1 MRLLA
6 TIILTA
12 VLFASVGPT
21 AFAQVYM
28 PPALTA
34 VTGPSCPQV
43 VGLQTAPWGYVY
55 GVCTYNGGL
64 ANVAVPA
71 GLAMRWRYFIPG
83 TPWWPFSQQVT
94 AFAYSGQTV
103 QTDWFEVYY
112 SYPLYGYTP
121 PTVPVYPPP
130 GQWPPPYT
138 PPPVTQPP
146 YTPPMPGFPAPGSPV
161 PPRTPTGVGLT
172 LGFAQGWQVVGWR
185 LQYASG
191 RTVWD
196 CYTPTAPEA
205 GWVTDGVISPH
216 AGELRPYCP

>member
-1 MRLLA
+1 MRFLA
-6 TIILTA
+6 TIVLTA
-12 VLFASVGPT
+12 VLFTSVGPT
-21 AFAQVYM
+21 AFAQVIYQ

-43 VGLQTAPWGYVY
+43 SGLQTAPWGYVY
-55 GVCTYNGGL
+55 GVCAYNGGL
-64 ANVAVPA
+64 ANLAVPA
-71 GLAMRWRYFIPG
+71 GLAVRWRYFIPG

-94 AFAYSGQTV
+94 AFAYAGQTV

-112 SYPLYGYTP
+112 SYFPYGYAP
-121 PTVPVYPPP
+121 GVPIYQPPP

-138 PPPVTQPP
+138 PPP
-146 YTPPMPGFPAPGSPV
+146 YTSPMPGLPAPGPV

-172 LGFAQGWQVVGWR
+172 LGFAQGWPVVGWR

-191 RTVWD
+191 RTVYD
-196 CYTPTAPEA
+196 CYAPAAPEA

-216 AGELRPYCP
+216 QGELRPSCP